1 MTNATPT
8 NRLTELREQAEMSP
22 AGLADL
28 VGVAET
34 QVRRWERGDVL
45 IPTKYLSTLT
55 DLLSVTADHLLGLD
69 RESTPTT
76 KAAA

>member
-1 MTNATPT
+1 MTNPTPQ
-8 NRLTELREQAEMSP
+8 NRLAELREQAQLSP

-45 IPTKYLSTLT
+45 IPTKHLTLLT
-55 DLLSVTADHLLGLD
+55 SRLGVSADHLLGLD
-69 RESTPTT
+69 REPVPTLPE
-76 KAAA
+76 AA

>member
-8 NRLTELREQAEMSP
+8 NRLTELRESAGISP
-22 AGLADL
+22 AALADL

-45 IPTKYLSTLT
+45 IPTKYLASI
-55 DLLSVTADHLLGLD
+55 TARLNVSSDHLLGLD
-69 RESTPTT
+69 REP
-76 KAAA
+76 AATSAEAA